1 MASWGKGAKH
11 SVAVAAALVE
21 SLDFDMP
28 VIPRPM
34 SSSIKLDHPFRCPI
48 TAMAI
53 QQQLDAI
60 RSWGG
65 QGEIH
70 PSRCCAAAQGPGP
83 AGMNA
88 AQGLVVMWPSN

>member
-1 MASWGKGAKH
+1 MASRGKRAKH
-11 SVAVAAALVE
+11 SVAVAAALAE
-21 SLDFDMP
+21 SLDFNMP
-28 VIPRPM
+28 VIARPM
-34 SSSIKLDHPFRCPI
+34 SSSIKLDHPFRGAI

-70 PSRCCAAAQGPGP
+70 PSRSCAAAQGPGP

>member
-1 MASWGKGAKH
+1 MASRGEGAKH

-21 SLDFDMP
+21 PLHFDMP
-28 VIPRPM
+28 VIPRSM
-34 SSSIKLDHPFRCPI
+34 SSTIELDHPFRCPI

>member
-1 MASWGKGAKH
+1 MASRGKGAKH

-21 SLDFDMP
+21 SLDFDVP

-34 SSSIKLDHPFRCPI
+34 SSSIKLDHPFRGPI

>member
-21 SLDFDMP
+21 SLDFDVP

-34 SSSIKLDHPFRCPI
+34 SSSIKLDHPFRGPI
-48 TAMAI
+48 TAIAI
-53 QQQLDAI
+53 QQQLDPI
-60 RSWGG
+60 RSWGC

-70 PSRCCAAAQGPGP
+70 SSTCCTAAQGPGL

-88 AQGLVVMWPSN
+88 AQGLVEI

>member
-1 MASWGKGAKH
+1 
-11 SVAVAAALVE
+11 
-21 SLDFDMP
+21 
-28 VIPRPM
+28 
-34 SSSIKLDHPFRCPI
+34 
-48 TAMAI
+48 MAI

>member
-21 SLDFDMP
+21 SLDFDVP

-34 SSSIKLDHPFRCPI
+34 SSSIKLDHPFRGPI

-53 QQQLDAI
+53 
-60 RSWGG
+60 
-65 QGEIH
+65 
-70 PSRCCAAAQGPGP
+70 
-83 AGMNA
+83 
-88 AQGLVVMWPSN
+88 